1 MKNDRLTIG
10 TAELDQILKSAGKEH
25 CPKDLDRAALIR
37 GLNECIELYSAALKF
52 HNDKHEMSQRWQ
64 LKLVLGRAKRLRQLM
79 KDDSLW
85 HDDLWQYLSNKASPA
100 QTPRAAIQALE
111 VLIDREL
118 VERAYDKDDVE
129 TSYRHSF
136 QARSPFE
143 ALFGDWLPLLYTEL
157 GFLNAKSPDE
167 LASKKGPFIRFA
179 RSIAHEL
186 KLKKNGQPYEAN
198 SFIKAVKN
206 VAAGNVRRALPRE
219 RSEVEYYADFH
230 RDALRSVLKSP
241 NLAKPDQ
248 SGQITIEK

>member
-1 MKNDRLTIG
+1 MADGNRVIAPNGLNR
-10 TAELDQILKSAGKEH
+10 ILKAVGKEH
-25 CPKDLDRAALIR
+25 CPKNLDRQALVR
-37 GLNECIELYSAALKF
+37 GIDECTELYCAALKF
-52 HNDKHEMSQRWQ
+52 HNDKYEMSQRRH

-85 HDDLWQYLSNKASPA
+85 HDDLWQYLSKKVSPA
-100 QTPRAAIQALE
+100 QTPRGSIQALE

-118 VERAYDKDDVE
+118 AERAYDKHDVE
-129 TSYRHSF
+129 RSYRHSF

-157 GFLNAKSPDE
+157 GFLDAKSPEE

-179 RSIAHEL
+179 RAIADEL
-186 KLKKNGQPYEAN
+186 KLKKNGRPCAAN

-230 RDALRSVLKSP
+230 RAALRNVLKSP
-241 NLAKPDQ
+241 DLAKPAQ

>member
-1 MKNDRLTIG
+1 MVDGDKVVTPDSLNK
-10 TAELDQILKSAGKEH
+10 ILKAVGKEH
-25 CPKDLDRAALIR
+25 CPKNLDRQALAR
-37 GLNECIELYSAALKF
+37 GINECMELYCAALKF
-52 HNDKHEMSQRWQ
+52 HNDKYEMSQRRH
-64 LKLVLGRAKRLRQLM
+64 LELVLGRAKRLRQLM

-111 VLIDREL
+111 ALIACEL
-118 VERAYDKDDVE
+118 AERAYDKDDVE

-157 GFLNAKSPDE
+157 GFPNGR
-167 LASKKGPFIRFA
+167 LASKDGPFVRFA
-179 RSIAHEL
+179 RAVADEL
-186 KLKKNGQPYEAN
+186 KLKKNGRPYAAN

-230 RDALRSVLKSP
+230 RDALRALRSPLKSP
-241 NLAKPDQ
+241 DLAKPDQ
-248 SGQITIEK
+248 SGQITIKK